1 MPVVSD
7 ADVIIHLS
15 KLRKLFL
22 LRLLYSEIAI
32 PEYVKTEISG
42 KVNDDIKDALASF
55 LRVYP
60 TSAEKAEIIAKRH
73 GIHTGEAH
81 VKTLGEELE
90 AQLFLSNERKVR
102 LAAKEEGFKVAG
114 TIGIILKAAKSG
126 KIERVE
132 ARAMLESMKAD
143 DFRIRPELIQEA
155 LSVLEEL

>member
-15 KLRKLFL
+15 KLRKLSL

-32 PEYVKTEISG
+32 PKYVETEITG
-42 KVNDDIKDALASF
+42 KANEDIKVALGSF
-55 LRVYP
+55 LRVHP
-60 TSAEKAEIIAKRH
+60 TSSENADKIAKRH

-81 VKTLGEELE
+81 VKALGEKLD

-114 TIGIILKAAKSG
+114 TIGIILKAAKSHR
-126 KIERVE
+126 EWV
-132 ARAMLESMKAD
+132 
-143 DFRIRPELIQEA
+143 
-155 LSVLEEL
+155 